1 VSILA
6 TSFVLDNRR
15 NEIMPETKKATA
27 STPAKPADKPHTMV
41 PTGPQDLTTERKP
54 VIDTPGPALDMDRP

>member
-1 VSILA
+1 
-6 TSFVLDNRR
+6 
-15 NEIMPETKKATA
+15 MPETKKATA